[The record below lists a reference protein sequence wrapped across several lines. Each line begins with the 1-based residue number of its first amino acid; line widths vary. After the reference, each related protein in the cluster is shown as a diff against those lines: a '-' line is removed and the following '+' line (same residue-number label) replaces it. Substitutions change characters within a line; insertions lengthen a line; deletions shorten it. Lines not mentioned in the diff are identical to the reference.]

1 MADFLFVDNRINR
14 SSIQSII
21 QIGQASEL
29 YFQRLHTNCTR
40 VGKAIK
46 RKPHGYGFQPIPTR
60 FFCGGDEGDRTPY
73 LLHAKQALYQVSY
86 TPIWTCLQKERFC
99 EVYYSAPYRFCQHK
113 FLILCRFPNEAWIDS
128 IKGSTGKE
136 VDTYGNS
143 LFI

>member
-60 FFCGGDEGDRTPY
+60 FFCGGDEGIEPLPLACEASALPSELHPPY
-73 LLHAKQALYQVSY
+73 ELVCKRSAFAKF
-86 TPIWTCLQKERFC
+86 II
-99 EVYYSAPYRFCQHK
+99 APLTAFVNIN
-113 FLILCRFPNEAWIDS
+113 F
-128 IKGSTGKE
+128 
-136 VDTYGNS
+136 
-143 LFI
+143 

>member
-40 VGKAIK
+40 VDKAIK

-60 FFCGGDEGDRTPY
+60 FFCGGDEGNRTPY

-86 TPIWTCLQKERFC
+86 TPYELVCKR
-99 EVYYSAPYRFCQHK
+99 SAFAK
-113 FLILCRFPNEAWIDS
+113 FIIAPLTAFVNINF
-128 IKGSTGKE
+128 
-136 VDTYGNS
+136 
-143 LFI
+143 

>member
-40 VGKAIK
+40 VDKAIK

-60 FFCGGDEGDRTPY
+60 FFCGASGDTAFFKKHSNINGFRTPEQRNY
-73 LLHAKQALYQVSY
+73 L
-86 TPIWTCLQKERFC
+86 
-99 EVYYSAPYRFCQHK
+99 YSALLKPSISAAIARF
-113 FLILCRFPNEAWIDS
+113 ISR
-128 IKGSTGKE
+128 
-136 VDTYGNS
+136 
-143 LFI
+143 